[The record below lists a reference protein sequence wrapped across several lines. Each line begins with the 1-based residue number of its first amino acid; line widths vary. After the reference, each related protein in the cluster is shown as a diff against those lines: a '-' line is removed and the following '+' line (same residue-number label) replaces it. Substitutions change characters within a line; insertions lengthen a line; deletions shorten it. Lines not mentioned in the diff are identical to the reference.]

1 VVGRLELGLRKGLEG
16 LATIVFA
23 GAAEPPMI
31 FACGGVLDVDAGGVI
46 QEVSD
51 CHVVV
56 TVFVIVLATVL
67 SWDLACVVSFVL
79 A

>member
-1 VVGRLELGLRKGLEG
+1 M
-16 LATIVFA
+16 VFA
-23 GAAEPPMI
+23 GAAEPPMV
-31 FACGGVLDVDAGGVI
+31 FACGGVFGVAAGGVI

-56 TVFVIVLATVL
+56 TVFVIVLAAVL

-79 A
+79 T